1 MYDSVRFK
9 EKCKEFVRGK
19 REFLGKEVHSQQEV
33 YEIIAD
39 KLCVQP
45 STVAKWTLPSYGGPD
60 KRKLKE
66 LEELIGES
74 LWKIPVEDRPKKYS
88 DFAKQAIL
96 DIYAIVTEYFSS
108 PDVEDEELYAEMMS
122 KIEKRRLAI
131 PKKDYDAIEEYL
143 RMNVGDIV
151 YNQETVFGELHSKE
165 YGAYDESGVFVIK
178 EGKEAAFLG
187 RNFEIIFEKENE
199 FQNFMMERFSEL
211 FEE

>member
-9 EKCKEFVRGK
+9 EKCKGFVGK
-19 REFLGKEVHSQQEV
+19 RDFLGKEVYSQQDV
-33 YEIIAD
+33 YKIIAD
-39 KLCVQP
+39 RLCVQP
-45 STVAKWTLPSYGGPD
+45 STVAKWTSPSYGGPD

-108 PDVEDEELYAEMMS
+108 PDVEDEEFYAEMMS

-143 RMNVGDIV
+143 RTNVEVLYI
-151 YNQETVFGELHSKE
+151 
-165 YGAYDESGVFVIK
+165 IK
-178 EGKEAAFLG
+178 KQCLENYIQKNMEHMMSLG
-187 RNFEIIFEKENE
+187 
-199 FQNFMMERFSEL
+199 L
-211 FEE
+211 L